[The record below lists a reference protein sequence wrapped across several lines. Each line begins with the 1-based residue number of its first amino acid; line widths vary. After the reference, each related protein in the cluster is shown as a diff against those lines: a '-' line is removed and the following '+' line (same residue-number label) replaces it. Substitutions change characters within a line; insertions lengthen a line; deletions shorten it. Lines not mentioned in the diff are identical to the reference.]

1 MKICAAIR
9 TLLLRWLCL
18 IILPLVAVAAQEG
31 TTPAADSKPKPEQ
44 IAAVNQAKGL
54 NGSWRTSFMF
64 KGHKLES
71 IFTFNVDSEATPPPE
86 VRVRFT
92 GSLRGTD
99 ASRGQGV
106 HFIDGEIIGN
116 QFSFTSYEKAGKEWK
131 MDMIVSV
138 YVGSFDG
145 DQIKMVYLNTEPRD
159 PAGPN
164 RVQPGPHRIPPPGG
178 DFNMHVLTGHR
189 VD

>member
-1 MKICAAIR
+1 LKICSAIK
-9 TLLLRWLCL
+9 TLLLRLLCL
-18 IILPLVAVAAQEG
+18 AVVPLVAVAAQDG
-31 TTPAADSKPKPEQ
+31 ATPAAASKPKPEQ
-44 IAAVNQAKGL
+44 IAALNQAKGL
-54 NGSWRTSFMF
+54 NGNWRTSFTF

-71 IFTFNVDSEATPPPE
+71 IFTFNVDNESTPPPE

-99 ASRGQGV
+99 APPGRGV
-106 HFIDGEIIGN
+106 HFLDGEIIGN

-131 MDMIVSV
+131 TDQLVSV

-164 RVQPGPHRIPPPGG
+164 RVEPGQHRVPPAGG
-178 DFNMHVLTGHR
+178 DFNMHVITGHR
-189 VD
+189 ID